1 MAKAIGPFKAL
12 GFKAAGNIA
21 ILSTGESHF
30 KAQAA
35 FERHISRLSRFVVR
49 YLLAEE
55 IYRRSY

>member
-1 MAKAIGPFKAL
+1 MAKAIGPFKVL
-12 GFKAAGNIA
+12 GFKADGNIA

-35 FERHISRLSRFVVR
+35 FERHVSRLSRFIDR

-55 IYRRSY
+55 VYKRSC